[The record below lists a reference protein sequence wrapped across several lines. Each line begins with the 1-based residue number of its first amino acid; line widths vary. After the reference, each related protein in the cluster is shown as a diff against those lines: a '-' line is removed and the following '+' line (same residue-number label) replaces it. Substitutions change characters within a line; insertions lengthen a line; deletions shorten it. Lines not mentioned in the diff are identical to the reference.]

1 VVAALTEVTIEFA
14 PASSTAI
21 VGRSGSGKS
30 TLVSVLALLRRPTSG
45 TVRVG
50 AEDTSVLGD
59 DQLSRLRG
67 RLVGTVFQSFHRP
80 ARRVLRQVGV
90 PRRPPARTPDWRG
103 DARAGLSPHARPWQH
118 LPRLACD
125 APGPVGRPGTTVSR
139 SKVGRQTLNPTSR
152 PSPSR
157 AGSRPTEG
165 TTYPACGD
173 NVAVSVRSVTPI
185 GLSRLSPSDC

>member
-1 VVAALTEVTIEFA
+1 MNGGGTQLSDVSVQFRTPSGVVAALTEVTIEFA

-67 RLVGTVFQSFHRP
+67 RLVGTVFQSFHLDP
-80 ARRVLRQVGV
+80 AFSAADNVLLPWHFGAAVVVVTHDTAIAAQADRLVRISQG
-90 PRRPPARTPDWRG
+90 RIHDD
-103 DARAGLSPHARPWQH
+103 DACG
-118 LPRLACD
+118 
-125 APGPVGRPGTTVSR
+125 GPGT
-139 SKVGRQTLNPTSR
+139 SKT
-152 PSPSR
+152 
-157 AGSRPTEG
+157 A
-165 TTYPACGD
+165 A
-173 NVAVSVRSVTPI
+173 
-185 GLSRLSPSDC
+185 